1 MAEVEEGD
9 FGGLVQVEG
18 WWSGVW
24 FVPGEVLFRAVMRV
38 ANCALVSGG
47 CTLVVQRSF
56 PVVFE
61 VICRGLTLIFALVGP
76 LSLGGVLL
84 VFTPYE

>member
-38 ANCALVSGG
+38 ANCPCVS
-47 CTLVVQRSF
+47 
-56 PVVFE
+56 PVW
-61 VICRGLTLIFALVGP
+61 CA
-76 LSLGGVLL
+76 GGV
-84 VFTPYE
+84 